1 MQLDSLKL
9 SWSLVDHP
17 GCNEGNSPWMRDQLR
32 ITSTEAPFALSV
44 QYKPSARLQPI
55 SVNTA
60 RKIITSVVASVK
72 A

>member
-9 SWSLVDHP
+9 SWSLADHP
-17 GCNEGNSPWMRDQLR
+17 GCNEENSPWMRDRLR

-44 QYKPSARLQPI
+44 QYKPSARLLPI
-55 SVNTA
+55 SISTV
-60 RKIITSVVASVK
+60 RKIIISVVTSVK